1 MPGHHHRSSTLKQA
15 NKKNKRSK
23 SSKRSLTRVAGGK
36 INRRVHNGQATFAQS
51 KADRRNK
58 LQQKRET
65 KKEALL
71 RQKRGAFAGG
81 PLPPRV
87 VGIISLGTS
96 EDIEGKLRTA
106 ILEGADKKV
115 NTLESNEEATV
126 TCKFDVHKK
135 EGSLTVL
142 TNSTAFSSQYH
153 DSFDPTDGTV
163 QAALDLCR
171 VCDMVVFIVDGDESK
186 MDNLLE
192 MQIGG
197 DDISTKT
204 SKSQTGGQNWD
215 HLISERGDR
224 ILNAIKGQGMPSILT
239 VLAHT
244 VHEDVTNDYMSVK
257 STKSIR
263 RSQTKRALNLK
274 KYVSRFAT
282 TEFGP
287 NNDSVVEVDI
297 SHLDETEQDMELND
311 AEGSSSRSD
320 ILALV
325 RTLCTKAAS
334 PSKWVAQAAR
344 PYILSDDFQYN
355 TAKQELHISGFIR
368 GRVPF
373 NVNSL
378 VHIPGLGT
386 YGCKSMKK
394 CTYPLSR
401 RGKDS
406 MDAVESSLLVAD
418 PSKRESLEMF
428 ATPDALEGE
437 QNLVGFD
444 ESHDHDSNDDDVG
457 MDGDDAIENNFSRP
471 AGWSDYQSAW
481 LDAVDDDGDDGG
493 FDHGELAK
501 ELNKKSTASVAD
513 FNNMDLDD
521 ANNVTAEERK
531 ELLEKRKKE
540 QSDDLEFPDEVQ
552 VDDDL
557 LARDRFAR
565 YRSLK
570 SFRKT
575 YWDPKENLPDS
586 YGNVFHFSNFKATQR
601 SVMRDMRDLTDEAA
615 ASNGNFGLTGTI
627 TPQKDIE
634 MGDESEEEEDF
645 LSECAPCG
653 SYVTMT
659 IEGVAQAEANLL
671 SMGSLLTAVGLLPHE
686 NKVAVLH
693 AGLCHSTG
701 CSMDEEL
708 PVKSKDTLTFRCGWR
723 TWKAR
728 PVFSQNNLNCGKHK
742 FERFMPPQGA
752 FFAASFFGPVSYA
765 PCPVLVFR
773 EQKGKAKELCAIGS
787 MMGAD
792 ADRIVVK
799 RIMLTGYPVRV
810 HKRHATV
817 KYMFY
822 NPEDVK
828 WFKPAGLTTKHGLQG
843 NIIESVG
850 DHGTMKCLFNAPISQ
865 ADTVICALY
874 KRVYPKYAIAG
885 IDGDGASRS
894 IKPGGKPEL
903 IVR

>member
-1 MPGHHHRSSTLKQA
+1 MPGHHHRSSSLKQS

-36 INRRVHNGQATFAQS
+36 VNRRVPSGQGAAFAQS

-65 KKEALL
+65 KREALL
-71 RQKRGAFAGG
+71 RRKRGASGG

-87 VGIISLGTS
+87 VGIISLGS
-96 EDIEGKLRTA
+96 SPDIEEKVRTA
-106 ILEGADKKV
+106 ILEGADKAV
-115 NTLESNEEATV
+115 RTLENNEEATV
-126 TCKFDVHKK
+126 TCKFEVHKK
-135 EGSLTVL
+135 DGSLTVL
-142 TNSTAFSSQYH
+142 TNSTAFRSQYGQA
-153 DSFDPTDGTV
+153 FDDTDGDV

-171 VCDMVVFIVDGDESK
+171 ICDMVVFVVDGDGSK
-186 MDNLLE
+186 LDDLLE

-197 DDISTKT
+197 EDMSVKS
-204 SKSQTGGQNWD
+204 SKSHAGQNWD

-224 ILNAIKGQGMPSILT
+224 ILNAIKGQGMPSLLT
-239 VLAHT
+239 VLART
-244 VHEDVTNDYMSVK
+244 EYEDPSHDYMSVK
-257 STKSIR
+257 SSKSIR
-263 RSQTKRALNLK
+263 RSQTKRSLNLK

-287 NNDSVVEVDI
+287 NNDSVLEVDI
-297 SHLDETEQDMELND
+297 SYLNDNEEGMEETEA
-311 AEGSSSRSD
+311 AEHSRKTD
-320 ILALV
+320 VAALV

-344 PYILSDDFQYN
+344 PYVLSDSHEYDSS
-355 TAKQELHISGFIR
+355 KQELQLSGFIR

-386 YGCKSMKK
+386 YGCKSMEMS
-394 CTYPLSR
+394 TYPLAR
-401 RGKDS
+401 RSNGN
-406 MDAVESSLLVAD
+406 MDAAESTVLVSD

-444 ESHDHDSNDDDVG
+444 EGDEEEHCMDEADDD
-457 MDGDDAIENNFSRP
+457 ENNFSRP
-471 AGWSDYQSAW
+471 TGWSDYQSAW
-481 LDAVDDDGDDGG
+481 LDAVDDDIGGDDG

-501 ELNKKSTASVAD
+501 ELNKKSSASVAD
-513 FNNMDLDD
+513 CNMDLDD
-521 ANNVTAEERK
+521 ANDVTPEERRLLK
-531 ELLEKRKKE
+531 EQRKKE
-540 QSDDLEFPDEVQ
+540 QSEDLEFPDEVQ
-552 VDDDL
+552 VDEDVQ
-557 LARDRFAR
+557 ARDRFAR

-586 YGNVFHFSNFKATQR
+586 YGSVFHFSNFKATQR
-601 SVMRDMRDLTDEAA
+601 SVMQDMKDLADEAA
-615 ASNGNFGLTGTI
+615 ASDGKFGLAGTM
-627 TPQKDIE
+627 TAKKQDID
-634 MGDESEEEEDF
+634 MGDESDDDDDF
-645 LSECAPCG
+645 LKDCAPCG

-659 IEGVAQAEANLL
+659 FEGVSPEDAKLL
-671 SMGSLLTAVGLLPHE
+671 SMDSLITAVGLLPHE
-686 NKVAVLH
+686 NKVSVLH
-693 AGLCHSTG
+693 AGLCQSTG
-701 CSMDEEL
+701 CNVDEEL
-708 PVKSKDTLTFRCGWR
+708 PVKSKDVLTLRCGWR
-723 TWKAR
+723 TWQAR

-752 FFAASFFGPVSYA
+752 FFAASFFGPVSYT

-773 EQKGKAKELCAIGS
+773 EQKGKPKELCAIGS

-792 ADRIVVK
+792 ADRTVVK
-799 RIMLTGYPVRV
+799 RIILTGYPVRV

-843 NIIESVG
+843 NIVASVG
-850 DHGTMKCLFNAPISQ
+850 EHGTMKCLFNAPISQ

-874 KRVYPKYAIAG
+874 KRVYPKYVLGGPNDEAG
-885 IDGDGASRS
+885 SRS
-894 IKPGGKPEL
+894 IRPGGKPEL
-903 IVR
+903 VVR

>member
-1 MPGHHHRSSTLKQA
+1 MPGHHHRSSTLKQS

-36 INRRVHNGQATFAQS
+36 VNRRVHNGQGAAFAQS

-58 LQQKRET
+58 LQQKRVT

-71 RQKRGAFAGG
+71 RQKRGTCAGG
-81 PLPPRV
+81 PQPPRV

-96 EDIEGKLRTA
+96 EEIERKIRTA
-106 ILEGADKKV
+106 ILEGADKKIT
-115 NTLESNEEATV
+115 TLESNEEATV

-142 TNSTAFSSQYH
+142 TNSTAFSSQYN
-153 DSFDPTDGTV
+153 DTFDDIDGTV

-171 VCDMVVFIVDGDESK
+171 VCDMVVFVVDGDESK
-186 MDNLLE
+186 LDDILE

-197 DDISTKT
+197 DDMSTKT
-204 SKSQTGGQNWD
+204 SKSETGGQNWD
-215 HLISERGDR
+215 HLVSERGDR
-224 ILNAIKGQGMPSILT
+224 ILNAIKGQGMPSLLT
-239 VLAHT
+239 VLART
-244 VHEDVTNDYMSVK
+244 AKEDPANDYMSVK

-263 RSQTKRALNLK
+263 RSQTKRSLNLK
-274 KYVSRFAT
+274 KYVSRFAAA
-282 TEFGP
+282 EFGP
-287 NNDSVVEVDI
+287 DNDNVLEVNISYLMGEGEDVDVHNVEP
-297 SHLDETEQDMELND
+297 
-311 AEGSSSRSD
+311 SSSRTD
-320 ILALV
+320 IAALV

-334 PSKWVAQAAR
+334 PSKWVSQAAR
-344 PYILSDDFQYN
+344 PFVLSDNHQYD
-355 TAKQELHISGFIR
+355 ASKQELHISGFIR
-368 GRVPF
+368 GKVPF
-373 NVNSL
+373 SVNLL
-378 VHIPGLGT
+378 VHIPGMGT
-386 YGCKSMKK
+386 YGCKSMAMS
-394 CTYPLSR
+394 TYPLAR
-401 RGKDS
+401 RSNEDS
-406 MDAVESSLLVAD
+406 MDAAESVVLVSD

-444 ESHDHDSNDDDVG
+444 EGHDHNVDDDTA
-457 MDGDDAIENNFSRP
+457 MDAAGDNGNNFSRP
-471 AGWSDYQSAW
+471 TGWSDYQSAW

-501 ELNKKSTASVAD
+501 ELNKKSTESVAD

-521 ANNVTAEERK
+521 ANNVTPEERK
-531 ELLEKRKKE
+531 ELLDKRKKE
-540 QSDDLEFPDEVQ
+540 QTDDLEFPDEVQ
-552 VDDDL
+552 VDDDV

-586 YGNVFHFSNFKATQR
+586 YGTVFHFSNFKATQR
-601 SVMRDMRDLTDEAA
+601 SVMQDMKDIVNEAA
-615 ASNGNFGLTGTI
+615 ASDGKFGLAGTN
-627 TPQKDIE
+627 TPKKDVQ
-634 MGDESEEEEDF
+634 MGDESDEEDF
-645 LSECAPCG
+645 LNDCAPCG
-653 SYVTMT
+653 AYVTMT
-659 IEGVAQAEANLL
+659 IVGVLPANAKLL
-671 SMGSLLTAVGLLPHE
+671 STGSLITAVGLLPHE

-752 FFAASFFGPVSYA
+752 FFAASFFGPVSYT

-773 EQKGKAKELCAIGS
+773 EQIGKPKELCAIGS

-843 NIIESVG
+843 NIVASVG
-850 DHGTMKCLFNAPISQ
+850 EHGTMKCLFNAPISQ

-874 KRVYPKYAIAG
+874 KRIFPKYALAG
-885 IDGDGASRS
+885 IDGDEASRS

-903 IVR
+903 IIR